1 MGLSIEERVTSV
13 VVEHFGDKNPIT
25 RELYFV
31 KDLGADS
38 LDSTELIMEL
48 EEEFSIDISDAVA
61 EKILTV
67 GQAVDYVSSVPI
79 DS

>member
-1 MGLSIEERVTSV
+1 MGLSIEERVISV
-13 VVEHFGDKNPIT
+13 VVEHFGDEDPIT